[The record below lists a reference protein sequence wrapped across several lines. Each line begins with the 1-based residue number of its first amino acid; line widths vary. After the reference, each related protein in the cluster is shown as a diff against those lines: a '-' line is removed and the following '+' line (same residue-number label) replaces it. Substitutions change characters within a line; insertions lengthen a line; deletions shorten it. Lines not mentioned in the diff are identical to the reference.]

1 MSTTDSTI
9 HPVILTWMEKAI
21 CKNKGSLFFP
31 PLSERPQAR
40 KRRETEAKLICAQ
53 CPVKIECRD
62 YARSSGEY
70 GVWGGESEID
80 REKLGYAL
88 PPKYISKTRKN
99 HQLKINSD
107 HLQN

>member
-9 HPVILTWMEKAI
+9 HPVILTWMDKAI
-21 CKNKGSLFFP
+21 CKNKSSLSFP

-40 KRRETEAKLICAQ
+40 KKRETEAKLICAQ

-62 YARSSGEY
+62 YARSNGEY
-70 GVWGGESEID
+70 GVWGEESEMD

-88 PPKYISKTRKN
+88 PPKYVARSRKVR
-99 HQLKINSD
+99 QLQQKDDII
-107 HLQN
+107 